1 MIMKQKNYLLSV
13 VFTATL
19 TLALLGGFLA
29 RLVYPLVILPQWNIP
44 NLVALSAVALVV
56 GHWLAPDAKR
66 NYLLL
71 FLFAALSCALL
82 PWAAGWTHLSQ
93 MPLCGLSGGLVFTA
107 TAWAYSSITDR
118 LSTGPAAKS
127 APILAALGL
136 YLAAQCFQG
145 IGL

>member
-1 MIMKQKNYLLSV
+1 MKQKNYLLSV

-44 NLVALSAVALVV
+44 NLVALSAVALVIE
-56 GHWLAPDAKR
+56 HYLAPGAKR
-66 NYLLL
+66 NYLLV
-71 FLFAALSCALL
+71 FLFSALSCALL
-82 PWAAGWTHLSQ
+82 PWAAGWTLPAQ
-93 MPLCGLSGGLVFTA
+93 LPLCGLSGGLVFTT

-118 LSTGPAAKS
+118 LSTGPAAKV
-127 APILAALGL
+127 APLLSVLGL

>member
-1 MIMKQKNYLLSV
+1 MIMKQKNCLLSV

-29 RLVYPLVILPQWNIP
+29 RLVYPLVILPRWNIP
-44 NLVALSAVALVV
+44 NLVALSAVALVME
-56 GHWLAPDAKR
+56 HYLAPGARR
-66 NYLLL
+66 NYLLVL
-71 FLFAALSCALL
+71 LFAALSCALL
-82 PWAAGWTHLSQ
+82 PWAAGWTLPSQ

-118 LSTGPAAKS
+118 LSTGPTAKA
-127 APILAALGL
+127 APILAAPAL

-145 IGL
+145 ILL